1 MKPTLC
7 IAAFAGMV
15 NIAAAASPP
24 ACLLA
29 AVGQQPKVSS
39 IDDMCTDF
47 MSAMLGN
54 LTSVCQGDNLKEAYK
69 SYASTCA
76 EIGVKVADL
85 PSAST
90 TSATPTSTPEAP
102 GSPDPDATSAPSS
115 ATPTLTQ
122 GNSDGPQESKPS
134 AAGAIAPHAV
144 LFTVLGLSATGLVS
158 IVFL

>member
-1 MKPTLC
+1 MKPSLC

-115 ATPTLTQ
+115 ATPT
-122 GNSDGPQESKPS
+122 DGPQESKPS

>member
-7 IAAFAGMV
+7 ITAFAGMV
-15 NIAAAASPP
+15 NITAAASPP

-29 AVGQQPKVSS
+29 ALGQQPKISS

-54 LTSVCQGDNLKEAYK
+54 LTSVCQGNNLTEAYK

-90 TSATPTSTPEAP
+90 TSATPTSTPEAS
-102 GSPDPDATSAPSS
+102 GSPSPDATSAPSS
-115 ATPTLTQ
+115 ATPT
-122 GNSDGPQESKPS
+122 DAPQESKPS

>member
-1 MKPTLC
+1 MKSTLC

-54 LTSVCQGDNLKEAYK
+54 LTNVCQGDNLKEAYK

-76 EIGVKVADL
+76 EIGIKVADL

-102 GSPDPDATSAPSS
+102 GSPGPDATSAPSS
-115 ATPTLTQ
+115 ATST
-122 GNSDGPQESKPS
+122 DGPQESKPS